1 MSRSTVSRRVSEF
14 VGVALF
20 AAALIWIISLASYEP
35 ADPVWFFSTGAH
47 AAPANFAGRVGAFLA
62 ELSFQ
67 LFGYASYLI
76 PAVFVVVG
84 WNYFWCR
91 SLDAAATKA
100 TGAALLVG
108 CLSAFLSLVVGT
120 VEVSGKPFRA
130 GGYAGEFLAKEMS
143 DYLNRTGSVIVIL
156 TLFFLAI
163 IMSTQFSFGRFFGA
177 IVRAVNNTAMRT
189 FESVREWREE
199 RRREKQRRDV
209 IAKHVK
215 KGTPLPEFATASAG
229 TPEINTPGA
238 NRSPKG
244 SRALS
249 DDGARGVNRA
259 ERDERQEDADEDE
272 NRPWRPASAGLQS
285 RATDLRPK
293 ADATKADATKPKVAM
308 PPLPLPDPEP
318 IAKAPAERRKGDYT
332 LPPLALLDAPK
343 TQRKFDERELM
354 ERARLLEEKC
364 REFAVEGS
372 VVQIHPGPVVTTFEF
387 KPNAGVKYSKI
398 TNLEDDLCLAMQAES
413 VLIDRIPGKSTVGI
427 QIPNQDREQISL
439 RELLE
444 SEVYRRSTS
453 KISLALGKT
462 IHGEPFV
469 ADLATMPHLL
479 IAGSTG
485 AGKSVGINGMLTSI
499 LYRATPDDVRLIMVD
514 PKRLEL
520 GMYDD
525 IPHLLTPVVVDP
537 KQAANALR
545 WAVREM
551 EERYRL
557 LAAEGVRNIE
567 QFNRNMQQAIAEKR
581 EPRPDQ
587 ELKPLPFIVVVIDE
601 LGDLMMVA
609 GNEVEQSIARLAQ
622 MARAVGI
629 HLILATQ
636 RPSVDVIT
644 GLIKANLPTRIAF
657 RVASKVDSRTILDG
671 NGAEQLLGRG
681 DMLLLPPASSR
692 FIRLHGPYISEQ
704 ESARLASYL
713 RKQGKPTYD
722 ESITQDEKAATE
734 GAPEFE
740 KDDLY
745 DEAARI
751 VVQGGQASISYLQ
764 RRLRIGFSRAARLVD
779 MMEMEGLVSPAAGGK
794 PREVLVDKH
803 YFDEVDA
810 QLR

>member
-1 MSRSTVSRRVSEF
+1 VSRSTVSRRFSEF

-76 PAVFVVVG
+76 PAVLVVSG

-120 VEVSGKPFRA
+120 LEVSGKPFRA

-156 TLFFLAI
+156 TLTFLAI

-177 IVRAVNNTAMRT
+177 IVRAMKNTAMRT
-189 FESVREWREE
+189 LDSFREWREE
-199 RRREKQRRDV
+199 RRRERQRREV
-209 IAKHVK
+209 IAKHTK
-215 KGTPLPEFATASAG
+215 KGTPLPAFATAPPPKPEVSGVPKKREGGPEG
-229 TPEINTPGA
+229 T
-238 NRSPKG
+238 
-244 SRALS
+244 
-249 DDGARGVNRA
+249 
-259 ERDERQEDADEDE
+259 EDE
-272 NRPWRPASAGLQS
+272 QDDAQNQGWRPALAGLRS
-285 RATDLRPK
+285 ASAAIRPK
-293 ADATKADATKPKVAM
+293 PDATRPDVAKPKVAV
-308 PPLPLPDPEP
+308 PPLPLSDPEP

-364 REFAVEGS
+364 REFSVEGS

-469 ADLATMPHLL
+469 ADLSTMPHLL

-485 AGKSVGINGMLTSI
+485 AGKSVGINGMLTSV
-499 LYRATPDDVRLIMVD
+499 LYRATPDDVRMIMVD

-520 GMYDD
+520 GVYDD

-567 QFNRNMQQAIAEKR
+567 QFNRNMQQAIVEKR
-581 EPRPDQ
+581 EPKPDQ
-587 ELKPLPFIVVVIDE
+587 ELKALPFIVVVIDE
-601 LGDLMMVA
+601 LADLMMVA

-657 RVASKVDSRTILDG
+657 RVASKIDSRTILDG

-704 ESARLASYL
+704 ESARLVSYL

-722 ESITQDEKAATE
+722 ESITQDEKP
-734 GAPEFE
+734 APEAALELE

-751 VVQGGQASISYLQ
+751 VVQSGQASISYLQ

>member
-20 AAALIWIISLASYEP
+20 GAALIWIISLASYEP
-35 ADPVWFFSTGAH
+35 ADPVWFFSTGGQAD
-47 AAPANFAGRVGAFLA
+47 PANFAGRVGAFLA

-76 PAVFVVVG
+76 PAVLVVDRLAVVLVPRG
-84 WNYFWCR
+84 R
-91 SLDAAATKA
+91 RRGHEGRRR
-100 TGAALLVG
+100 GAAVRLHQRVSEPGLRHARRVRQAVPRRRLCRRLARHG
-108 CLSAFLSLVVGT
+108 LS
-120 VEVSGKPFRA
+120 E
-130 GGYAGEFLAKEMS
+130 
-143 DYLNRTGSVIVIL
+143 YLNRTGSVVVIL
-156 TLFFLAI
+156 TLIVLAI

-177 IVRAVNNTAMRT
+177 L
-189 FESVREWREE
+189 FGDHRERRGAIARLLPRVARGAPPREAAPRGDREAHEE
-199 RRREKQRRDV
+199 RRR
-209 IAKHVK
+209 
-215 KGTPLPEFATASAG
+215 PAG
-229 TPEINTPGA
+229 
-238 NRSPKG
+238 
-244 SRALS
+244 
-249 DDGARGVNRA
+249 DQGARHWPTWPGEQGRKEA
-259 ERDERQEDADEDE
+259 RGCPAEDAEPS
-272 NRPWRPASAGLQS
+272 RCPLRHSAAPS
-285 RATDLRPK
+285 RSRRRSRRRSACRLRRFRC
-293 ADATKADATKPKVAM
+293 
-308 PPLPLPDPEP
+308 P
-318 IAKAPAERRKGDYT
+318 IRSRAKAPAERRKGEYA

-343 TQRKFDERELM
+343 TERKIDERELM
-354 ERARLLEEKC
+354 DGARLLEEKC
-364 REFAVEGS
+364 REFSVEGS

-387 KPNAGVKYSKI
+387 KPDAGVKYSKI
-398 TNLEDDLCLAMQAES
+398 TGLADDLCLAMQAES

-427 QIPNQDREQISL
+427 QIPNRNREQISL
-439 RELLE
+439 REMLE
-444 SEVYRRSTS
+444 SEAYRRSTS
-453 KISLALGKT
+453 KLTLALGKT
-462 IHGEPFV
+462 IHGEPFM

-499 LYRATPDDVRLIMVD
+499 LYRATPDDVRMIMID

-525 IPHLLTPVVVDP
+525 IPHLMTPVVVDP

-551 EERYRL
+551 EERYKT

-567 QFNRNMQQAIAEKR
+567 QYNRNVHQSIAEKR
-581 EPRPDQ
+581 TPQNGETPR
-587 ELKPLPFIVVVIDE
+587 PLPFIVVVIDE
-601 LGDLMMVA
+601 LADLMMVA
-609 GNEVEQSIARLAQ
+609 SNEVEESIARLAQ

-644 GLIKANLPTRIAF
+644 GLIKANLPARISF
-657 RVASKVDSRTILDG
+657 RCSSKIDSRTILDG
-671 NGAEQLLGRG
+671 NGAEQLLGSG
-681 DMLLLPPASSR
+681 DMLFVPPASSR

-713 RKQGKPTYD
+713 RKQGKPVYD
-722 ESITQDEKAATE
+722 TTITAEQKTTSDAVEM
-734 GAPEFE
+734 E

-751 VVQGGQASISYLQ
+751 IVQSGQPSISYLQ

-779 MMEMEGLVSPAAGGK
+779 MMEMEGLVSPAVGGT

-803 YFDEVDA
+803 YFDEVDS